1 MASKKTFQTL
11 KDIPHLKGVKVLL
24 RLDLNVPIQK
34 GRVVDDFR
42 IRQSL
47 PTINFLQKAGAKVLI
62 VGHLESKENTSLKVV
77 ADYMQKY
84 VPVRF
89 LENYRNVLAEFESLP
104 EGGCLMLENLRVW
117 EGEKANDT
125 TFAKELASLADI
137 YVNDAFSV
145 SHREHASIVGV
156 PKYIPGYAGLL
167 FEKEVENLSQAFV
180 PEHPFLFILGGAK
193 LETKM
198 PLVEKFLERADFVFV
213 GGALAN
219 NFFKAQGHEIGT
231 SLFSDQDFLL
241 EEIMKNKKLYLP
253 EDVMV
258 RTAGGRGIKQPMEVR
273 VGENILDAG
282 KKAVSAL
289 ASLARKSKLVVWNG
303 PLGDYENGFEKGT
316 KDLAKALADCGA
328 KTIVGGG
335 DTLAVIHKLGLEN
348 KFSFISTAGGAMLDF
363 LVRETLPGIK
373 ALESRS

>member
-1 MASKKTFQTL
+1 MLSKTSFKTL
-11 KDIPHLKGVKVLL
+11 RDIPHLNGVKVLL

-34 GRVVDDFR
+34 GKVVDDFR

-47 PTINFLQKAGAKVLI
+47 PTIEFLQKVGAKVLI
-62 VGHLESKENTSLKVV
+62 IGHLESKEKVSLKVV
-77 ADYMQKY
+77 ADHMQQY
-84 VPVRF
+84 VPVKF
-89 LENYRNVLAEFESLP
+89 VENYRNVLAEFETLP
-104 EGGCLMLENLRVW
+104 AGECLMLENLRTW
-117 EGEKANDT
+117 EGEKVNEPK
-125 TFAKELASLADI
+125 FAKELASLADI
-137 YVNDAFSV
+137 YVNEAFSV

-167 FEKEVENLSQAFV
+167 FEEEVKNLSQAFV
-180 PEHPFLFILGGAK
+180 PERPFLFILGGAK

-198 PLVEKFLERADFVFV
+198 PLVEKFLDRADFVFV

-219 NFFKAQGHEIGT
+219 NFFKEHGHEIGV
-231 SLFSDQDFLL
+231 SLFSNQDFHLPQM
-241 EEIMKNKKLYLP
+241 MKNPKLYLP
-253 EDVMV
+253 EDVTV
-258 RTAGGRGIKQPMEVR
+258 KTTGGKEIKKPDEVK

-282 KKAVSAL
+282 DKAVSAI

-316 KDLAKALADCGA
+316 EDLARALSDCGA

-335 DTLAVIHKLGLEN
+335 DTLAVIHKLGLED

-363 LVRETLPGIK
+363 LVSETLPGIDVLK
-373 ALESRS
+373 

>member
-11 KDIPHLKGVKVLL
+11 KDISHLKGVKVLL

-62 VGHLESKENTSLKVV
+62 LGHLESKENTSLKVV

-231 SLFSDQDFLL
+231 SLFSDQDFHL

-258 RTAGGRGIKQPMEVR
+258 RTAGGREIKQPIEVR

-282 KKAVSAL
+282 EKAVSAL
-289 ASLARKSKLVVWNG
+289 AVLARKSKLVVWNG

>member
-1 MASKKTFQTL
+1 MVSKKTFKTVR
-11 KDIPHLKGVKVLL
+11 DIPHLEGVKVLL

-34 GRVVDDFR
+34 GTVVDDFR
-42 IRQSL
+42 IQQSL
-47 PTINFLQKAGAKVLI
+47 PTIQFLLNAGAKVLI
-62 VGHLESKENTSLKVV
+62 VGHIESKEKVSLKVV
-77 ADYMQKY
+77 ADHMQKF

-89 LENYRNVLAEFESLP
+89 VENYRNVLAEFETLP
-104 EGGCLMLENLRVW
+104 ACECLMLENLRIW
-117 EGEKANDT
+117 EGEKENDPK
-125 TFAKELASLADI
+125 FAKELASLADI
-137 YVNDAFSV
+137 YVNEAFSV

-156 PKYIPGYAGLL
+156 PQYIPGYAGLL
-167 FEKEVENLSQAFV
+167 FEEEVKNLSQAFV

-198 PLVEKFLERADFVFV
+198 QLVEKFLDRADFVFV

-219 NFFKAQGHEIGT
+219 NFFKEQGCEIGE
-231 SLFSDQDFLL
+231 SLFSKQDFNLSELL
-241 EEIMKNKKLYLP
+241 KNKKLYLP
-253 EDVMV
+253 EDVV
-258 RTAGGRGIKQPMEVR
+258 VKTTTGKETKKPNEVS

-282 KKAVSAL
+282 EKAVSAL
-289 ASLARKSKLVVWNG
+289 AVLARKSKLVVWNG

-316 KDLAKALADCGA
+316 EDFVRLLADSGA

-363 LVRETLPGIK
+363 LVNETLLGIE
-373 ALESRS
+373 ALKK